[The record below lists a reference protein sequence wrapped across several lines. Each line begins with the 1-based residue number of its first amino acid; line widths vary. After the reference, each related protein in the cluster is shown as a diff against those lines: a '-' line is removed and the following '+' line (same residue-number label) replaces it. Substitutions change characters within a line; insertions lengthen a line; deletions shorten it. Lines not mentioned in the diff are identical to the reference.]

1 MTGWILLP
9 PGSVL
14 VKQFRLSLRPSEVF
28 RVDGTNKLNE
38 ELQNL
43 ASCCTGIEA
52 LAFVFGLI

>member
-28 RVDGTNKLNE
+28 RVDGTSKL

-43 ASCCTGIEA
+43 ASCRTGIEA